1 MIATSPPRRLMLF
14 AVAAALVCALAATS
28 STTIASGSNADSGTT
43 LSVGVQ
49 QGYSM
54 LPVYVALRHGFFKQ
68 AGITDVSF
76 SVFVSL
82 PAMLT
87 AVAQGSLD
95 VGFQTIPAIIS
106 YDNASSSTKLKVVA
120 ASTSGSLSWAAKA
133 DSPVPVATASDWKS
147 TVLAWKGKKIGIP
160 AAGGI
165 LDAYTKYLASAA
177 GLQPGDYSTVVV
189 GVGPSAVAALQNGVV
204 DLVTGDS
211 YTMGLLKASGLGKT
225 VLSCLHTGPEEL
237 QQSITGVFFS
247 SDSQIQADPK
257 LYQGFSAGLQKARA
271 WIADPKHAGDIQ
283 DLLIRKIGLSR
294 DQVKAL
300 SADTVAQF
308 SRPQSNITK
317 ANVGASLKAFFSTGA
332 MTGQPPSYD
341 SFVAPFAH

>member
-1 MIATSPPRRLMLF
+1 MPLRRRKL
-14 AVAAALVCALAATS
+14 VAISAALVCTLAATS
-28 STTIASGSNADSGTT
+28 GVASGSNADSGTT

-49 QGYSM
+49 QGYSL

-68 AGITDVSF
+68 AGITNISF
-76 SVFVSL
+76 SVFTSL

-87 AVAQGSLD
+87 AVAQGQLD

-106 YDNASSSTKLKVVA
+106 YNNASSSTKLKVVS
-120 ASTSGSLSWAAKA
+120 ASTSGSLAWGAKS
-133 DSPVPVATASDWKS
+133 DSTIPVATSTNWKS

-177 GLQPGDYSTVVV
+177 GLAPGDYSTVVV
-189 GVGPSAVAALQNGVV
+189 GVGPPAVAALQNGIV

-211 YTMGLLKASGLGKT
+211 YTMGLLKAAGVGKT
-225 VLSCLHTGPEEL
+225 VLGLLHSGPEEL

-247 SDSQIQADPK
+247 SDSQIQANPT

-283 DLLIRKIGLSR
+283 DLLVHKIGLTR

-300 SADTVAQF
+300 FADTVAQF

-317 ANVGASLKAFFSTGA
+317 ATVGASLKAFFATGT
-332 MTGQPPSYD
+332 MSGTPPSYD